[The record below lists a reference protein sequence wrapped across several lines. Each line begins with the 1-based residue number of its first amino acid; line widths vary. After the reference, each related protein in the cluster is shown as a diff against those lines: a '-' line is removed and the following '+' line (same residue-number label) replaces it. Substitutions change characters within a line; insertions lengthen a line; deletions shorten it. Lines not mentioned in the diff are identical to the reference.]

1 MNAIVTMVFALGV
14 FFVLTFILTWGIR
27 EGGSLAFLLPSQW
40 RKRAGGEPPADA
52 AGRVDRP

>member
-1 MNAIVTMVFALGV
+1 MNATVTMVFALFV

-40 RKRAGGEPPADA
+40 RKQAGGKPPADA
-52 AGRVDRP
+52 TGRVNRP